1 MKWFPHDTDA
11 TQDAK
16 IRKLLIKHGAVGYA
30 IYFHCLELIAAEI
43 SESNLTFELEHDS
56 EIIADNLHIKGTADK
71 SGIDIV
77 QEIMRTI
84 LSLNL
89 FEQSEGRIF
98 CFKLLKRVNTSMT
111 SNERFREMIT
121 MAKAKYHDAVMI
133 SHDPVMTQSCK
144 TRLDYKDNQEEKENT
159 SFPFLPDPSNQPKTN
174 AGKDLE
180 LIREHWN
187 SIPALPKFRHLIIS
201 MPPDQT
207 GPALRTLGAYSLDDV
222 IKAVDN
228 YVTILQSVDHEAF
241 PRFTGFPGFMRSGPD
256 NYGDDAKPFER
267 CKIVKPEQAEDRTER
282 EVREAK
288 EQLARIR
295 AKNKEASR

>member
-121 MAKAKYHDAVMI
+121 TAKAKYHDAVMI
-133 SHDPVMTQSCK
+133 NHDAVMLPSCK
-144 TRLDYKDNQEEKENT
+144 TRLDNTKKNNTMPDGKKDDPLFESFWTAYPRKEGKGQAKKAYA
-159 SFPFLPDPSNQPKTN
+159 SQIRKGTN
-174 AGKDLE
+174 HE
-180 LIREHWN
+180 LIMERLKIYIAQLQAAKTERQFMRH
-187 SIPALPKFRHLIIS
+187 PATFLNN
-201 MPPDQT
+201 
-207 GPALRTLGAYSLDDV
+207 LDD
-222 IKAVDN
+222 
-228 YVTILQSVDHEAF
+228 Y
-241 PRFTGFPGFMRSGPD
+241 
-256 NYGDDAKPFER
+256 
-267 CKIVKPEQAEDRTER
+267 EQAEPAAKSEPEESEFLRMYKPKPLTEEER
-282 EVREAK
+282 AMI
-288 EQLARIR
+288 AR
-295 AKNKEASR
+295 SYGVQP